1 MTVNPV
7 LKADKAIITAFCVK
21 HHIQRLSL
29 FGSQLKGDAGPESD
43 IDILVEFDPGK
54 EPGLLGLAEME
65 YELSTLLGGQTV
77 DMRTPMDLSR
87 CFRDAVVRSSQVQYA
102 R

>member
-1 MTVNPV
+1 MVNPI
-7 LKADKAIITAFCVK
+7 LKTTEATLDAFCTK
-21 HHIQRLSL
+21 HHIRRLSL
-29 FGSQLKGDAGPESD
+29 FGSQLEGAARPDSD

-54 EPGLLGLAEME
+54 EPGFLGLAEME
-65 YELSTLLGGQTV
+65 AELSTLLGGQPV

-87 CFRDAVVRSSQVQYA
+87 YFRDEVMRSSQVQYA